1 MIQSK
6 SNRFKAESPFCSDP
20 DGNRIFGESLS
31 GDEEITCKCSRK
43 RWEMENL
50 DDKEN
55 EQDGCVIYMNF
66 YVKCYLRCYSC
77 R

>member
-20 DGNRIFGESLS
+20 NGNRIFGEASS
-31 GDEEITCKCSRK
+31 EDEEITCKCSRK

-50 DDKEN
+50 DNREDEI
-55 EQDGCVIYMNF
+55 DGFVISMNSYF
-66 YVKCYLRCYSC
+66 QC
-77 R
+77 